1 MDYSVSPEFA
11 LQRLGLEVLKVQGL
25 ERHVQVLETALRI
38 ATGTLE
44 LGEEGIDMN
53 LMNEA
58 AALLD
63 RFKSAGTPDPE
74 EAP

>member
-1 MDYSVSPEFA
+1 MDYSVSPEYA

-38 ATGTLE
+38 STGTLE
-44 LGEEGIDMN
+44 LDSEGIDMN

-63 RFKSAGTPDPE
+63 RFKTPE
-74 EAP
+74 EDE